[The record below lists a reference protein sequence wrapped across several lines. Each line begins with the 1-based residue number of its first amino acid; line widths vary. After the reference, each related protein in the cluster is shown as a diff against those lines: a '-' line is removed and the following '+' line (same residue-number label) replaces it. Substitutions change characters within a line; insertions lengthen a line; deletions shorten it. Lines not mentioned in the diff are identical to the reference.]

1 MLVYQWANLP
11 LDLTLWRW
19 KRPLDNTCSNHALDS
34 WLPHAPAPTAKVTQN
49 TEAASWVAWQTV
61 NRSQDFAHVLRIYI
75 YISCTWLGDGFAMQ
89 GDFLFQWV
97 DGKKTWFACRKMALP
112 MRWPVLKAGHCQTFR
127 IFFPSQHLKRLY
139 CKTDMTCHHFRL
151 ICSPILLIDVS
162 SLLVLDIMMLTS
174 WRLAKH
180 MSHPPKVRQGQWQQA
195 FGKLFQAGYW
205 RKCAI
210 LSFTVICHLQ
220 YVSIHIR
227 SFDSQSCLLIL
238 LYLVVSCYLVILS
251 LAMVLEGWPKWH
263 VFLASFAFPKYFC
276 NDFFS

>member
-139 CKTDMTCHHFRL
+139 CKTDMTCHHFLL

-205 RKCAI
+205 RKSAI
-210 LSFTVICHLQ
+210 LSFNLSFAICLHPHSKLWFAILFVDLVI
-220 YVSIHIR
+220 
-227 SFDSQSCLLIL
+227 SCCIL
-238 LYLVVSCYLVILS
+238 LFGDTFPSNGTWRVAEVTC
-251 LAMVLEGWPKWH
+251 
-263 VFLASFAFPKYFC
+263 VFGKLCFP
-276 NDFFS
+276 